1 MKYLK
6 NFNNHTIN
14 ESKMST
20 LDIIAQEAESLDTF
34 IADAF
39 AEFPNL
45 KKDEEGSKKWLADIY
60 SNRSNN

>member
-6 NFNNHTIN
+6 NFNKHIN

-20 LDIIAQEAESLDTF
+20 LDIIAQEAESLDVF

-39 AEFPNL
+39 VEFPKL
-45 KKDEEGSKKWLADIY
+45 KEDEESSIKWLTSIY
-60 SNRSNN
+60 SNMHQ